1 MTRGALY
8 RVRHVA
14 VAMAV
19 AALTDARLVEVG
31 ASSFEDEDG
40 DTGILNKACSHHKST
55 SLTRVET
62 DKF

>member
-40 DTGILNKACSHHKST
+40 DTGILGQPSGQRQPSCSST
-55 SLTRVET
+55 YRYA
-62 DKF
+62 